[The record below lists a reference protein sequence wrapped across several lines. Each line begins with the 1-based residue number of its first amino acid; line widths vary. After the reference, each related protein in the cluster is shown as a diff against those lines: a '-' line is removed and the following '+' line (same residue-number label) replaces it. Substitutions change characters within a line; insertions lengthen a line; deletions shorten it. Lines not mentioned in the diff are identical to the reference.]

1 MTKLLQIA
9 ATTLLAF
16 CTWSALVFFAFSEGW
31 FRSPIAQSREP
42 AAFVAAAVERADRD
56 SLGNLAMV
64 VIADGEIVGSHYL
77 SKSDPV
83 GPGSRFQVASL
94 SKWLTA
100 WGVMKLVEEG
110 RLDLDAPVN
119 TYLTRWQ
126 LPDGPFDED
135 GVTIR
140 RLLSHT
146 AGLGDG
152 LGYDGFASAQDVQ
165 SLEQSLSR
173 ASDVSPNAAGSVVV
187 TSEPGSEW
195 NYSGGGYTLLQ
206 LIVEEVSGRSFA
218 EYMNE
223 AVFDPLAMDATS
235 FNHSDAAQHGDMAEN
250 FNPAGQAE
258 PFRHYPALAASSLF
272 TTAGDMAR
280 FVVAQA
286 PGQENPVL
294 SEATRAQMRVPHGR
308 ELGADIWGLG
318 TMLYAENGSGEFII
332 GHDGNNE
339 PAINSAVRLDPET
352 GDGIVILETGSPL
365 LATELAGEWVFWKT
379 GNVDFL
385 MFSMMIED
393 MLLWILGGAIV
404 LIVLATAW
412 GRRSRS
418 ISSPCTVT

>member
-1 MTKLLQIA
+1 MKNLLKIA
-9 ATTLLAF
+9 ATTLL
-16 CTWSALVFFAFSEGW
+16 TISVWSALVFLAFSEGW

-42 AAFVAAAVERADRD
+42 AAFVEAAKEQADRA
-56 SLGNLAMV
+56 SRGNLAM
-64 VIADGEIVGSHYL
+64 IIIEDGEIVGSHYQ
-77 SKSDPV
+77 SKGAPV
-83 GPGSRFQVASL
+83 GPGTRFQVASL
-94 SKWLTA
+94 SKWLAA

-110 RLDLDAPVN
+110 RLDLDTPVN

-152 LGYDGFASAQDVQ
+152 LGYDGYASAEDVQ
-165 SLEQSLSR
+165 TLEQSLSR
-173 ASDVSPNAAGSVVV
+173 ASDASPNAAGSVEV

-206 LIVEEVSGRSFA
+206 LVVEEVSGQSFA
-218 EYMNE
+218 TYMDQ
-223 AVFDPLAMDATS
+223 AVFDPLAMDDTS
-235 FNHSDAAQHGDMAEN
+235 FNHSDAVQRGDVAEN
-250 FNPAGQAE
+250 FNPDGRAE
-258 PFRHYPALAASSLF
+258 PFRHYTALAASSLF

-280 FVVAQA
+280 FLVAQA

-318 TMLYAENGSGEFII
+318 TMLYAENGSGDFIV

-339 PAINSAVRLDPET
+339 PAINSAVRFDPET
-352 GDGIVILETGSPL
+352 GDGIVILETGTSL

-379 GNVDFL
+379 GKVDFL
-385 MFSMMIED
+385 MFSMVIED

-404 LIVLATAW
+404 LIVLAIVW
-412 GRRSRS
+412 VRRSKPKASVDR
-418 ISSPCTVT
+418 

>member
-1 MTKLLQIA
+1 MKKLLKIA
-9 ATTLLAF
+9 ATMLLAF
-16 CTWSALVFFAFSEGW
+16 SAWSAMVFLAFGEGW
-31 FRSPIAQSREP
+31 FRSPITQLPEP
-42 AAFVAAAVERADRD
+42 AAFVEAAVEMADRT
-56 SLGNLAMV
+56 SLGNLTMV
-64 VIADGEIVGSHYL
+64 VIEDGEIVGSHYQ
-77 SKSDPV
+77 SKGDPV
-83 GPGSRFQVASL
+83 GPDSRFQVASL

-110 RLDLDAPVN
+110 RLDLDTPMN

-152 LGYDGFASAQDVQ
+152 LGYDGFASAEEVQ

-173 ASDVSPNAAGSVVV
+173 ARDASPNAAGSVAV

-206 LIVEEVSGRSFA
+206 LVVEEVSGQSFA
-218 EYMNE
+218 AYMKE
-223 AVFDPLAMDATS
+223 AVFDPLAMDDTS
-235 FNHSDAAQHGDMAEN
+235 FNHSDAAQRGDVAEN
-250 FNPAGQAE
+250 FDPAGQAE
-258 PFRHYPALAASSLF
+258 PFRHYTALAASSLF
-272 TTAGDMAR
+272 TTAEDMAR
-280 FVVAQA
+280 FVAAQA

-318 TMLYAENGSGEFII
+318 TMLYVENGLGDFII
-332 GHDGNNE
+332 GHDGDNE

-352 GDGIVILETGSPL
+352 GDGIVILETGTPL

-385 MFSMMIED
+385 MFSLAIEE
-393 MLLWILGGAIV
+393 MLIWILGGAIF
-404 LIVLATAW
+404 LIVLAIVW
-412 GRRSRS
+412 VRRSWPQTLIDR
-418 ISSPCTVT
+418 

>member
-1 MTKLLQIA
+1 MKNLLKIA
-9 ATTLLAF
+9 ATTLLAISV
-16 CTWSALVFFAFSEGW
+16 WSALVFLAFSEGW
-31 FRSPIAQSREP
+31 FRSPITQSREP
-42 AAFVAAAVERADRD
+42 AAFVEAAVEKVDRV
-56 SLGNLAMV
+56 SRGNLTMI
-64 VIADGEIVGSHYL
+64 VIEDGEIVGSHYQ
-77 SKSDPV
+77 SKGAPV
-83 GPGSRFQVASL
+83 GPGTRFQVASL

-110 RLDLDAPVN
+110 RLDLDTPVN

-152 LGYDGFASAQDVQ
+152 LGYDGFASAEDVQ
-165 SLEQSLSR
+165 TLEQSLSR
-173 ASDVSPNAAGSVVV
+173 ASDASPNAAGSVEV

-195 NYSGGGYTLLQ
+195 KYSGGGYTLLQ
-206 LIVEEVSGRSFA
+206 LVVEEVSGQSFA
-218 EYMNE
+218 AYMDE
-223 AVFDPLAMDATS
+223 AVFDPLAMDDTS
-235 FNHSDAAQHGDMAEN
+235 FNHSDVMQSGDVAEN
-250 FNPAGQAE
+250 FNPAGRAE
-258 PFRHYPALAASSLF
+258 PFRHYTALAASSLF

-280 FVVAQA
+280 FLLAQT

-318 TMLYAENGSGEFII
+318 TMLYAENGSGDFIV

-339 PAINSAVRLDPET
+339 PAINSAVRFDPET
-352 GDGIVILETGSPL
+352 GDGIVILETGTSL

-385 MFSMMIED
+385 MFSMLIKD

-404 LIVLATAW
+404 LIVLAIVW
-412 GRRSRS
+412 GRRRKPQASVDR
-418 ISSPCTVT
+418 